1 MAKTINPL
9 LAVAGL
15 GTTTEV
21 TDVAEGRDE
30 QLLRD
35 GIDPVKGWSR
45 DPDVSANTP
54 ASPDKVI

>member
-1 MAKTINPL
+1 MAKKIKRTTINPL
-9 LAVAGL
+9 LALAGL
-15 GTTTEV
+15 GATAEV

-45 DPDVSANTP
+45 DPDVYQSW
-54 ASPDKVI
+54 S